1 MDFTNIIDSI
11 NTYIPSSIAG
21 IDTLYI
27 VLALV
32 LLILIIWLITK
43 VKKIEPT
50 RELVDLVPE
59 EVDEN
64 EFSKVDNTLDE
75 EVEENIEENGFMPSN
90 IPQEIHVSEELEEE
104 KITLDTP
111 EEISVETEE
120 VQEEVEEEIEEEIE
134 EEAVEDEAL
143 EEARPSGV
151 TRKKRN
157 STREGKKISKADF
170 SDFSGQRLLIA
181 EDNLINQK
189 VIKGVLNDS
198 GIEVVIADDGQ
209 FVMDILEKDSD
220 FEIILMDAHMPRLD
234 GFEATRLIRENPAY
248 DHIAVIALSGDTA
261 VDDIRH
267 MTEAGMEEHLEKPLK
282 MDALYDVMSMYYTMD
297 EKREEE
303 AQEQVEELEITVD
316 VKDLACLDYD
326 LGLEICGNDEGMYK
340 SLLKEFFLA
349 YKDSSKK
356 LHEALMKKDYKEA
369 QNILID
375 VKGTASNLGAKQFIY
390 TAEQFLE
397 ALSIGNTSVYRELFR
412 DYQSYLLALLKS
424 IQQALKV

>member
-1 MDFTNIIDSI
+1 MDFTNITDSI

-21 IDTLYI
+21 VDTLYI

-32 LLILIIWLITK
+32 LLILIIWLISK

-111 EEISVETEE
+111 EEVSVGTEK
-120 VQEEVEEEIEEEIE
+120 VE
-134 EEAVEDEAL
+134 EEAVVDEAL

-261 VDDIRH
+261 VDDIRQ

-303 AQEQVEELEITVD
+303 VQEQVKELEITVD
-316 VKDLACLDYD
+316 VKDLACLEYD

-340 SLLKEFFLA
+340 SLLKEFFLT

-390 TAEQFLE
+390 TTEQFLE
-397 ALSIGNTSVYRELFR
+397 ALSIENTSVYSELFR

>member
-1 MDFTNIIDSI
+1 MDFTNFIDFI

-27 VLALV
+27 ILALV
-32 LLILIIWLITK
+32 LLLLIIWLISK

-64 EFSKVDNTLDE
+64 EFGKVDNTLDE

-104 KITLDTP
+104 KSTSATA
-111 EEISVETEE
+111 EEIS
-120 VQEEVEEEIEEEIE
+120 EEIEVELE

-143 EEARPSGV
+143 EDEALEEARTSSV

-157 STREGKKISKADF
+157 STREGKKVSKADF

-189 VIKGVLNDS
+189 VINGVLNDS
-198 GIEVVIADDGQ
+198 GIEVVMADDGQ
-209 FVMDILEKDSD
+209 FVMDILEKDRD

-234 GFEATRLIRENPAY
+234 GFEATRQIRENPAY

-282 MDALYDVMSMYYTMD
+282 MNALYDVMSMYYTMD
-297 EKREEE
+297 EKKEAE

-356 LHEALMKKDYKEA
+356 LHEALMKKDYKQA

-397 ALSIGNTSVYRELFR
+397 ALSIGNTSIYSELFR

-424 IQQALKV
+424 IQQAFKV